1 MANLL
6 LCASSSFSRI
16 LVRRNRG
23 CQDSLVFVEA
33 SYFVRSFNEFG
44 CLTFFLTSRSR
55 MSSRR
60 ISQDKSDWLIERDGG
75 MEMVQSFAYS
85 YDIGNQV
92 RFASQCWALIFY
104 HSCRRQ
110 GVVFVFAIF
119 YRCEISDLP
128 WVTWVCTSRKC
139 FFFRRYSVGLQTP
152 CATAPFRI
160 TPLSI

>member
-92 RFASQCWALIFY
+92 RFASQCWALIITIRVAGRGWFLC
-104 HSCRRQ
+104 SLFFT
-110 GVVFVFAIF
+110 GVKSLIFLGSHGFVPVVNVFF
-119 YRCEISDLP
+119 SSLL
-128 WVTWVCTSRKC
+128 SRVANPMC
-139 FFFRRYSVGLQTP
+139 NCYLQNHPT
-152 CATAPFRI
+152 
-160 TPLSI
+160 